1 MNKTVSEHPSFRAFA
16 VRYAFMFSA
25 VLVILVFTAINPK
38 ILSLY
43 SLQNIT
49 LEMAPLLVMALG
61 IGFVLYTGCI
71 DLSIGAIA
79 SASCVITGMFVGQA
93 GNGMILYMLLL
104 GAFAGLL
111 NGILVARLKLPSFIV
126 TLCTQS
132 VWRAVAIILSG
143 GGSNTIP
150 LKQRHIVNWA
160 SANVLWFPVVFWI
173 SLAFLLAAVI
183 IERKTELGK
192 SMFVVGANERAARL
206 TGVHTENIKLYTYML
221 CGVCAALGGVMYAY
235 KLKSSVPTIGDNL
248 FMLAISS
255 VALGGTLFSGGRG
268 SALRTLIGVIT
279 VIFISSG
286 MNMARVDPMW
296 KNVVFGCILILA
308 VAINTE
314 KGVRDLVIK

>member
-1 MNKTVSEHPSFRAFA
+1 MNKTVSEHSPVRAFV
-16 VRYAFMFSA
+16 VRYAFIFSA
-25 VLVILVFTAINPK
+25 VLVILAFTAINPK
-38 ILSLY
+38 IVSLY

-49 LEMAPLLVMALG
+49 LEMAPLLIMALG

-79 SASCVITGMFVGQA
+79 SATCVITGMFVGQV
-93 GNGMILYMLLL
+93 GNAMILYMLAL

-111 NGILVARLKLPSFIV
+111 NGVLIAKLKLPSFIV

-150 LKQRHIVNWA
+150 LKQRAVVNWA
-160 SANVLWFPVVFWI
+160 SGNVLLFPVVFWI
-173 SLAFLLAAVI
+173 SLALLLIAVL

-206 TGVHTENIKLYTYML
+206 TGVHTERVKMYTYML

-268 SALRTLIGVIT
+268 SALRTLIGVVT

-286 MNMARVDPMW
+286 MNMAKVDPMW
-296 KNVVFGCILILA
+296 KNVVFGAILILA
-308 VAINTE
+308 VAMNAE

>member
-1 MNKTVSEHPSFRAFA
+1 MNNTVNKHSSFKSFA
-16 VRYAFMFSA
+16 VRYAFIFSA
-25 VLVILVFTAINPK
+25 VLVILVFTLINPR

-79 SASCVITGMFVGQA
+79 SASCVITGMFVGDV
-93 GNGMILYMLLL
+93 GNRMILYMLVL
-104 GAFAGLL
+104 GAFAGLV
-111 NGILVARLKLPSFIV
+111 NGVLIAKLKLPSFIV

-150 LKQRHIVNWA
+150 LKQRSVVNWA
-160 SANVLWFPVVFWI
+160 SANILHFPVAFWL
-173 SLAFLLAAVI
+173 SLVLLVVAVL
-183 IERKTELGK
+183 IERNTELGK
-192 SMFVVGANERAARL
+192 SMFVIGANERAARL
-206 TGVHTENIKLYTYML
+206 TGVHTDRVKMNTFVL
-221 CGVCAALGGVMYAY
+221 CGICAALGGLMYAY

-248 FMLAISS
+248 FMLAISA

-268 SALRTLIGVIT
+268 SALRTLIGVTT

-308 VAINTE
+308 VAINSE
-314 KGVRDLVIK
+314 KGVRDLIIK